1 MTEGT
6 TAGGYVE
13 TTSSARPGTGG
24 PAGSITIDQPATADL
39 SLPSEHIDH
48 TTVLRTEM
56 NIRLAQFDAGIVAL
70 EQERNGQVEKFDA
83 DQAERKSKHDN
94 ALADL
99 DRRIADLK
107 KGRRMLASAL
117 DESERK

>member
-1 MTEGT
+1 MSTDPTVDFPMNVG
-6 TAGGYVE
+6 
-13 TTSSARPGTGG
+13 
-24 PAGSITIDQPATADL
+24 AGSATNTITINQQPAAADL

-48 TTVLRTEM
+48 TTVLRNEM
-56 NIRLAQFDAGIVAL
+56 NIRLSQFDAGIVAL

-83 DQAERKSKHDN
+83 DLLERKTKHDN